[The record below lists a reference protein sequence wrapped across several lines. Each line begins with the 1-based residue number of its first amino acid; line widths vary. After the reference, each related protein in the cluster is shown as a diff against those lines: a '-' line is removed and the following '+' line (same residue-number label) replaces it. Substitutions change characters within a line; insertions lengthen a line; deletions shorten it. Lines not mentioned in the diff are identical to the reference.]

1 MTAATKAA
9 NYGLKARRRL
19 KAKQAWYRRP
29 WFFSVT
35 GILVVLGALAGWR
48 IATSPQAPQD
58 PPEAE
63 KVLAA
68 QADTK
73 NFGILIPAYLP
84 KGFDR
89 KNVEVMVNQNG
100 PAGEPA
106 VTLAYRSSKG
116 AALFMYQWV
125 PANPDMETLNGSR
138 IIETKWG
145 KSWLLTEGEDGLIA
159 LWVDVGP
166 LRISLYSPNQR
177 YISRQQLV
185 LAANTLGLA
194 SNMQVYSFT
203 SQLPAITDVQPPP
216 PFEVQVNSLGVQEF
230 NLTITPGGFTPMRFS
245 VKKGI
250 PVKLNFRALGEVGCG
265 NTLIFPADLQNPTA
279 LTLESSDDIKV
290 LEFTPEVAGDFGFH
304 CTTNCYRGIMTVVDN
319 E

>member
-1 MTAATKAA
+1 MTATTNA
-9 NYGLKARRRL
+9 NERLRARRRL
-19 KAKQAWYRRP
+19 KGRRAWYRRP
-29 WFFSVT
+29 WVFAVT
-35 GILVVLGALAGWR
+35 GVLVILASLAGWR
-48 IATSPQAPQD
+48 IATSPKAPQD
-58 PPEAE
+58 PPEAD

-89 KNVEVMVNQNG
+89 ESVEVTVNQNG

-106 VTLAYRSSKG
+106 VDLVYRSPKG
-116 AALFMYQWV
+116 AVLFMHQWV
-125 PANPDMETLNGSR
+125 PVNPDLEVLNGSR

-145 KSWLLTEGEDGLIA
+145 KSWLLTEGTDGLVA

-166 LRISLYSPNQR
+166 LRISLYSPSQR
-177 YISRQQLV
+177 YLSRQQLV

-194 SNMQVYSFT
+194 SNLQVYSFI
-203 SQLPAITDVQPPP
+203 SQLPVIKDVEPPP
-216 PFEVQVNSLGVQEF
+216 PFEVQTNADGVQEF

-250 PVKLNFRALGEVGCG
+250 PVKLHFRALGQVGCG
-265 NTLIFPADLQNPTA
+265 NTLIIPIDQQNMAA
-279 LTLESSDDIKV
+279 LTLESSEDIKV
-290 LEFTPEVAGDFGFH
+290 LEFTPEVAGDINFH
-304 CTTNCYRGIMTVVDN
+304 CTTNCYRGIMTVIDQQ
-319 E
+319 